1 MGRWLLILVWAV
13 LLGAQ
18 GVPGLMMHAH
28 AGIAMPAEAPAKA
41 PVPAMA
47 DGDLPPCHTAGHTAG
62 HTADQAP
69 APVPAPDSMST
80 PCDSAPAGGCHCD
93 CAHLPVGLPGFP
105 AGFSPPLPA
114 VEFRPR
120 PETDH
125 PSATV
130 ARDLRPPILLQ
141 R

>member
-1 MGRWLLILVWAV
+1 MGRWLLILVWTV

-18 GVPGLMMHAH
+18 GVPGLMVHAH
-28 AGIAMPAEAPAKA
+28 AGMSSPAPTAAPAQEES
-41 PVPAMA
+41 
-47 DGDLPPCHTAGHTAG
+47 PPCHTAEGS
-62 HTADQAP
+62 Q
-69 APVPAPDSMST
+69 APVPAPDATPT
-80 PCDSAPAGGCHCD
+80 PCDSAPAGGCHCA
-93 CAHLPVGLPGFP
+93 CAHLPVGLPGLS
-105 AGFSPPLPA
+105 AWLSPRLPA

-120 PETDH
+120 LETAH